1 MIIIKEKEKSAV
13 SIISISDGGS
23 KNLEI
28 QQAMKNLRD
37 TESPVLRITGPERL
51 QKSRMSHAHILI

>member
-1 MIIIKEKEKSAV
+1 MIIIKEKGE
-13 SIISISDGGS
+13 ISCLNYQYIRWRQQ
-23 KNLEI
+23 NLEI

>member
-1 MIIIKEKEKSAV
+1 MIIIKKEKSAV
-13 SIISISDGGS
+13 SIISTSDGGS